1 MDPHRDPLMNR
12 PATAA
17 GLMHTGSTSREMR
30 RRGGLRP
37 SYSLDRGDPLMA
49 QGMDPYMTRDWS
61 LERLESMMNRQ
72 QAAQQAH
79 LMGHHSRA
87 RDRSLEREMYLRDD
101 PYLQH
106 AAAQQMVNPHN
117 PLDAEYLRD
126 PLLRGTGQ
134 LTTQIDRAAY
144 SRDTFIAE
152 LQARLNELQTQY
164 GHVKRE
170 LDATT
175 QKLGSSMHSI
185 KVINKLRFYSLIS
198 LIFLFFNPDFLES
211 RIEKGYVF
219 FV

>member
-1 MDPHRDPLMNR
+1 MDPVHHRDPLAR

-17 GLMHTGSTSREMR
+17 GLMHQHNVPVTNREMR
-30 RRGGLRP
+30 RRGLRS
-37 SYSLDRGDPLMA
+37 SYSLDRGDPLMGTNA
-49 QGMDPYMTRDWS
+49 AGVDPYMTRDWS
-61 LERLESMMNRQ
+61 LERLDTMMNRQ

-87 RDRSLEREMYLRDD
+87 RDRSLERGMYLRDD

-106 AAAQQMVNPHN
+106 QAAAQQMVNPM
-117 PLDAEYLRD
+117 DADYLRD
-126 PLLRGTGQ
+126 PLLRTNTGQ
-134 LTTQIDRAAY
+134 LTTQAIERGAY
-144 SRDTFIAE
+144 SRDSFIAE

-185 KVINKLRFYSLIS
+185 KVNFKWFFICLFIS
-198 LIFLFFNPDFLES
+198 LTF
-211 RIEKGYVF
+211 
-219 FV
+219 